1 MNPTI
6 VAERVWQRML
16 AWPLHT
22 KVLMSLAVTVLVVE
36 LLFRRF
42 APRSAAYHRWTSI
55 FEAIGRVWTVVL
67 LSIIYWLS
75 VGPVSLV
82 TRLMGRD
89 LLGRAVRPAD
99 SFWQRHEPNPLGL
112 RASARHQF

>member
-1 MNPTI
+1 LNLTNL
-6 VAERVWQRML
+6 AERVVQRVL

-22 KVLMSLAVTVLVVE
+22 KLLMSLAVSVLVVE

-67 LSIIYWLS
+67 LSVIYWLS

-82 TRLMGRD
+82 TRLLGRD
-89 LLGRAVRPAD
+89 LLDVAQRPQG